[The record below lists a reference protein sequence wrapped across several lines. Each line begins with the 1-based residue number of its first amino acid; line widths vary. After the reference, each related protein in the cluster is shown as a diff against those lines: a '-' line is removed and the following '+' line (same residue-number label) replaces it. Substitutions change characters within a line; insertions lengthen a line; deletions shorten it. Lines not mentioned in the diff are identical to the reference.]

1 MPDLRTT
8 RKKMQVLD
16 DTPALTIDEDGYV
29 RCGLTEKMREND
41 KLILALCLCLKDE
54 SFKNKLL
61 EQIEQQFVGKTTMT
75 SRIVTAFDL
84 VGR

>member
-1 MPDLRTT
+1 MSDLRTT
-8 RKKMQVLD
+8 RKKLQVLD
-16 DTPALTIDEDGYV
+16 DTPALSIDEDGYV

-61 EQIEQQFVGKTTMT
+61 KQIDEQFVGKTTPT
-75 SRIVTAFDL
+75 SRMVTAFDL